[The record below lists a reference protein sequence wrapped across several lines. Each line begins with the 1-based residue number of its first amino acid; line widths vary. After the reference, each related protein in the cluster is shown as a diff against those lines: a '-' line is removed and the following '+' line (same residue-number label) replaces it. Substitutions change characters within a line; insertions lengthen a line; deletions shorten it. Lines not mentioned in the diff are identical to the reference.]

1 MLVHL
6 KLSLQ
11 KLSSDS
17 HQIIAKLSI
26 EQEGRAIKSHNEYVG
41 PDSHVARLEPML
53 MRGLQQAVRL
63 LQSDKGD
70 NQSNA

>member
-17 HQIIAKLSI
+17 HQIIVKMTL
-26 EQEGRAIKSHNEYVG
+26 EQEGRIVDSTSEFVG
-41 PDSHVARLEPML
+41 PDSHMNRLEPIV
-53 MRGLQQAVRL
+53 MRGLQKAVTL
-63 LQSDKGD
+63 LQQSTKGD
-70 NQSNA
+70 K